1 MEAFRHTLFARLC
14 LLLLAVILH
23 ADAVAEASGAW
34 NPVAV
39 FEAAGECAARETLSG
54 RTASETLS
62 GGTASETLP
71 EGPDAGT
78 PYTGP
83 ESLDVQDFIESP
95 QSDACLHRLPRLLR
109 TLPDA
114 APAFAAETPR
124 RETPSELF
132 APARILRTPR
142 SLLCVYRI

>member
-1 MEAFRHTLFARLC
+1 MDAFRHTLFARLC

-54 RTASETLS
+54 RTASETL
-62 GGTASETLP
+62 P
-71 EGPDAGT
+71 EGTDAGT
-78 PYTGP
+78 PSAGP

-95 QSDACLHRLPRLLR
+95 QSDASLHRLPRLLR
-109 TLPDA
+109 TLPEA

-132 APARILRTPR
+132 APARILRAPR